1 VLLCRLAT
9 GRVDPHD
16 VQRFISERAIATT
29 FKDPQEKESYLR
41 GFNYEIL
48 TRAEQA
54 EMTPQ
59 ENKDFILAKDYWLNE
74 IPNSDERT
82 IGNTISGVMNI
93 LFTLCSGTVSELLA
107 TQTNFSL
114 MERGWLTL
122 VDASPTT
129 YGDSGYLLNA
139 AIKFAWQWEIL
150 RRTWD
155 LSVGIDV
162 LWGDEAPNWITSFD
176 SPFLAQCRSRGACMV
191 YLMQSLPGAYEKLGG
206 GSRAKM
212 SIDSLCA
219 NFTTKIVHA
228 LGDLQTSHWI
238 SGLCGQ
244 HYAKHIGGG
253 MDPVKSA
260 AEGVFGFGRF
270 RSNFSEALESR
281 ERPDALMHGL
291 RTGGPENDFTCDA
304 LVVRSGM
311 PFADGLNYLF
321 TSFAQK

>member
-1 VLLCRLAT
+1 EKSQFRMLYNAVLLCRLAT

-48 TRAEQA
+48 ERAEQA
-54 EMTPQ
+54 NMTPQ
-59 ENKDFILAKDYWLNE
+59 ETKDFILAKDYWLNE

-139 AIKFAWQWEIL
+139 
-150 RRTWD
+150 
-155 LSVGIDV
+155 
-162 LWGDEAPNWITSFD
+162 
-176 SPFLAQCRSRGACMV
+176 
-191 YLMQSLPGAYEKLGG
+191 
-206 GSRAKM
+206 
-212 SIDSLCA
+212 
-219 NFTTKIVHA
+219 
-228 LGDLQTSHWI
+228 
-238 SGLCGQ
+238 
-244 HYAKHIGGG
+244 
-253 MDPVKSA
+253 
-260 AEGVFGFGRF
+260 
-270 RSNFSEALESR
+270 
-281 ERPDALMHGL
+281 
-291 RTGGPENDFTCDA
+291 
-304 LVVRSGM
+304 
-311 PFADGLNYLF
+311 
-321 TSFAQK
+321 